1 MNEKKLCSHLRHE
14 FSTSGWVPL
23 LYYGIMNLA
32 VSIVL
37 AADIAIR
44 IVSAT
49 ISNEVLSD
57 AFIEEM
63 VNAAAANGWGYL
75 IAMTVGAV
83 LLYVWK
89 KREFCLQTI
98 WQKEKPMTASA
109 FFSIAAIF
117 IGVQAVAQILAIALE
132 WLFNLFGLSILD
144 ALESA
149 SVVEDTVSMFLYAA
163 IFAPIG
169 EEILFRGLLLRM
181 LQKYGKKFAILAT
194 AFLFGI
200 FHGNIIQTPYAFL
213 VGLVL
218 GYVAVEYSILWAIVL
233 HMLNN
238 MVLADFM
245 TRLAEILP
253 PGVGDLISILVIWGC
268 AIAAVIVLI
277 VKRHEVSQ
285 YLRQKKIHPL
295 CVKSFFTSPGVL
307 VLTGIMVGNIL
318 LTFLM
323 QLFV

>member
-14 FSTSGWVPL
+14 FSTSGWVLL

-49 ISNEVLSD
+49 LFDEVFSD

-63 VNAAAANGWGYL
+63 VNAAATNGWGYL
-75 IAMTVGAV
+75 IAMAIGAV

-117 IGVQAVAQILAIALE
+117 IGVQAVAQVLAIVLE
-132 WLFNLFGLSILD
+132 WFFNLFGLSILD

-218 GYVAVEYSILWAIVL
+218 GYVTVEYSVVWAIVL
-233 HMLNN
+233 HMINN

-245 TRLAEILP
+245 TRLAEFLP
-253 PGVGDLISILVIWGC
+253 PGVGDLISIFVIWSC
-268 AIAAVIVLI
+268 AIAAVIVLL
-277 VKRHEVSQ
+277 VKRHAVAQ

-318 LTFLM
+318 LTFIL